1 MTKAG
6 ALQGIRVVD
15 ATNFVFGPVA
25 TQLLGDMGAD
35 VIKIEPPSGDPTREI
50 GRSRSPSMGSFF
62 LNLNRNKR
70 SVTLDLKRPESI
82 DALIRLLKTAD
93 IFVHNMRD
101 SAITKL
107 KLNYEQLS
115 PLCPKLIYASA
126 QGFGKGGSYFGRPA
140 YDDVIQ
146 GMSGIAGLYERAGEK
161 PSYFPMLLTDKLCGF
176 FLYSA
181 ITTALIHRERTGH
194 GQEIAVPMLESMVSF
209 NLLEHLSD
217 AVFVPEKNETEEK
230 VGYPRVFGKF
240 HRPLP
245 TKDGYICFIA
255 NTDAQWKRL
264 FSVMNIDELSND
276 KRFDSI
282 GNRMK
287 NIDALYQI
295 VENHLLTRTT
305 SDWLHRFEE
314 SDLPASPA
322 SSLDDLLENKHLN
335 EARFFKNFAHASEGT
350 LRMPNIP
357 AFYSDSPGSIRIG
370 PPKLGE
376 HTYEILNEL
385 GYSQEEISLLCE

>member
-35 VIKIEPPSGDPTREI
+35 VIKIEPPSGDPTRGI
-50 GRSRSPSMGSFF
+50 GRSKSPSMGSFF

-70 SVTLDLKRPESI
+70 SVTLDLKRPESHE
-82 DALIRLLKTAD
+82 ALLRLLKTAD
-93 IFVHNMRD
+93 VFVHNMRE
-101 SAITKL
+101 SAVTKL
-107 KLNYEQLS
+107 QLNYEQLM
-115 PLCPKLIYASA
+115 PLCPNLIYASA

-146 GMSGIAGLYERAGEK
+146 GMSGVTGLYERAGEK
-161 PSYFPMLLTDKLCGF
+161 PSYFPMLLTDKLCGY

-181 ITTALIHRERTGH
+181 ITTALFHRERTGR
-194 GQEIAVPMLESMVSF
+194 GQEIAVPMLESMISF

-217 AVFVPEKNETEEK
+217 AIFVPEENETMAE

-245 TKDGYICFIA
+245 TKDGYICFVA

-264 FSVMNIDELSND
+264 FSLMNVSELSRD
-276 KRFDSI
+276 TRFAGI

-295 VENHLLTRTT
+295 VENNLRSRTT
-305 SDWLHRFEE
+305 SDWLERFEE
-314 SDLPASPA
+314 ADLPASPA
-322 SSLDDLLENKHLN
+322 SNLDDLLKNQHLN
-335 EARFFKNFAHASEGT
+335 EANFFKTYAHASEGQ
-350 LRMPNIP
+350 LLMPNIP
-357 AFYSDSPGSIRIG
+357 TLYSDSPGSIRIG

-376 HTYEILNEL
+376 HTYEILHEL
-385 GYSQEEISLLCE
+385 GYSADEISLLRG